1 MFLPIQLEMALQKT
15 SVEMKSSLQNPKT
28 TLRRKLHQ
36 IIVQLISDI
45 VLAVVDDFQLCI
57 WCCRSAPDI
66 GWSVAAHVD
75 VHADKVVRLEEE
87 VVCVLNIEI
96 HTGLSG
102 FVLVPRA

>member
-1 MFLPIQLEMALQKT
+1 MTLKKT
-15 SVEMKSSLQNPKT
+15 GVEMKSSLQNPET

-36 IIVQLISDI
+36 IISQFISDI
-45 VLAVVDDFQLCI
+45 VLAVVDNFQLRI
-57 WCCRSAPDI
+57 RRCRSAPDI
-66 GWSVAAHVD
+66 GWCVAAHVD

-102 FVLVPRA
+102 HVLVPRV